1 MEDIKDYI
9 IEHKSDIDNHDFD
22 KVYIFGSE
30 DPEDGVV
37 NRQIS
42 LLALSSGVNPLNYLT
57 STIPYDA
64 FTGVELH
71 SDTVIIPEGITK
83 IEQFAFEYSEAKKII
98 LPNSIKEIGKMAFSS
113 SYLVEC
119 DIPEGVINLE
129 MGTFSTCLSLTKV
142 YLPNTLKTIGDL
154 VFSECF
160 KLKTIIYNGTIEQ
173 WKQVYKGRNWM
184 YKTRMLKIQ
193 CIDGVIEKKMYTD
206 YIQ

>member
-9 IEHKSDIDNHDFD
+9 IEHKVDIDNHDFD
-22 KVYIFGSE
+22 KVYIFGSD
-30 DPEDGVV
+30 DPDERYI

-42 LLALSSGVNPLNYLT
+42 ELALSSGVNPLDYLT
-57 STIPYDA
+57 STIPSEA
-64 FTGVELH
+64 FMGVDLP

-83 IEQFAFEYSEAKKII
+83 IEMTAFEYSEAKKII

-119 DIPEGVINLE
+119 NIPEGVINLE
-129 MGTFSTCLSLTKV
+129 MGLFSACLSLTKV
-142 YLPNTLKTIGDL
+142 YLPNTLKAIGNL

-160 KLKTIIYNGTIEQ
+160 KLKTIIYNGTMEQ
-173 WKQVYKGRNWM
+173 WRQIHKGHNWM

-193 CIDGVIEKKMYTD
+193 CSDGVIEKKMYTD